1 MQPYGLPQGTMF
13 VINDLL
19 SNHLSW
25 RVFEKRKVP
34 SLRISYKHFYG
45 MLQKMGR
52 LTRAVTILTRSQ
64 FVSTKNFHGTAC
76 RLSEIDIT
84 QEKLLAEPLIMV
96 DEYDSVTGYET
107 KRDCHLKKNI
117 LEYGMLHR
125 AFSVFLF
132 NKQGELLLQQRS
144 NEKITFPG
152 YITNSCCSHPLYDE
166 SELDE
171 YKHIGIRRAAKRRLS
186 YELGIPGMQSFAMVT
201 DLEVSQRPIGNLRVP
216 TGHSSSYTVILPPVS
231 GRLAPKSIIP

>member
-1 MQPYGLPQGTMF
+1 
-13 VINDLL
+13 
-19 SNHLSW
+19 
-25 RVFEKRKVP
+25 
-34 SLRISYKHFYG
+34 
-45 MLQKMGR
+45 MGR
-52 LTRAVTILTRSQ
+52 LTQAVTILTRSL
-64 FVSTKNFHGTAC
+64 FISTRTFHATAC

-84 QEKLLAEPLIMV
+84 QEELLKEALVMV
-96 DEYDSVTGYET
+96 DESDCVTGYET

-117 LEYGMLHR
+117 LQYGMLHR

-152 YITNSCCSHPLYDE
+152 YITNSCCSHPLYDV

-171 YKHIGIRRAAKRRLS
+171 YKHTGIRRAAKRRLS

-201 DLEVSQRPIGNLRVP
+201 DLEVFQKVIRKQGPNRTSQFLCCQQG
-216 TGHSSSYTVILPPVS
+216 SYGSWKTWKVLEFYS
-231 GRLAPKSIIP
+231 GIFQDWKVLEKGYWSWKVLEIC